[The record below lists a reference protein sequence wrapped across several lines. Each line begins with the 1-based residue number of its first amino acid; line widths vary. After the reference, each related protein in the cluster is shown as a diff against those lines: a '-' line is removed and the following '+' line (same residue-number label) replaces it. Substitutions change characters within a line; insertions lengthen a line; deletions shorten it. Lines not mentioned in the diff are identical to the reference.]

1 MVRRGPRIAPSD
13 IKRQT
18 HGLAEGPFVIFEDLR
33 ARKMSHHF
41 VIRRSGRSLFA
52 HHTLRSNT
60 FTHACWSHRRAHSK
74 MQTSASVVL
83 MESTYEG
90 GVDVS
95 LARKV
100 RELPPARGAQM
111 LEKRTAAF

>member
-41 VIRRSGRSLFA
+41 VIRRSGRALFA

-74 MQTSASVVL
+74 MQTSATVVL
-83 MESTYEG
+83 MKSTYEG
-90 GVDVS
+90 GVDES
-95 LARKV
+95 LAPKV
-100 RELPPARGAQM
+100 RELLPARSAQM
-111 LEKRTAAF
+111 PEERTAVF